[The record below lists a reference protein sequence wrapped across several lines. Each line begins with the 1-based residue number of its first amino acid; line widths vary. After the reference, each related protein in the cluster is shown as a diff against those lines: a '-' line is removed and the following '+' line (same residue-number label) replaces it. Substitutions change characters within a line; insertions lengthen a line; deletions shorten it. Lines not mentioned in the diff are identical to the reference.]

1 MKLPVD
7 MNLSPRWIEF
17 LISAGTQAVHW
28 SNVGRVDA
36 PDAEIMAWAAKN
48 DFVVL
53 THDLDF
59 GAILAALEGER
70 PSVVQVRAD
79 DVSPAAIGP
88 KVVAATV
95 QLASELDAGA
105 LVTVDSSRARVRLL
119 PLRR

>member
-105 LVTVDSSRARVRLL
+105 LVTVDSSRARVRLR

>member
-1 MKLPVD
+1 
-7 MNLSPRWIEF
+7 
-17 LISAGTQAVHW
+17 
-28 SNVGRVDA
+28 
-36 PDAEIMAWAAKN
+36 MAWAAKN